1 MRRFLACAGWVVVLA
16 TALTAPAQ
24 AQRDGIFIDP
34 DGPTARE
41 YEIPL
46 EAERRRVEGIVRGGA
61 GVRRADPVAGDADA
75 GPTADLFGRGVTPQV
90 ARSQRAHAPER
101 ASKQREGEDEPASGA
116 GLPSVAR
123 LERQES
129 SPDTSMLIAGGGIL
143 ALGFAGG
150 LLRRRLSPH

>member
-1 MRRFLACAGWVVVLA
+1 MRRFLACAAWAVVLA
-16 TALTAPAQ
+16 TGLSAPAQ

-46 EAERRRVEGIVRGGA
+46 EAERRRIDGLAGRGA

-75 GPTADLFGRGVTPQV
+75 GPAAELFGRGVTPRG
-90 ARSQRAHAPER
+90 ARSQRARVPER
-101 ASKQREGEDEPASGA
+101 SSNRPKAADEPASAA

-123 LERQES
+123 LERQQS
-129 SPDTSMLIAGGGIL
+129 SPDTSMLIAGGAIL
-143 ALGFAGG
+143 GLGLIGG